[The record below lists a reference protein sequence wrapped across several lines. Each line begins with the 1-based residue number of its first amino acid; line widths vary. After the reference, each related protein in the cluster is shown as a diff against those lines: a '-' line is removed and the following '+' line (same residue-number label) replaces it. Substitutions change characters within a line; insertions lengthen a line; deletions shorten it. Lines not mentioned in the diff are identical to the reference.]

1 MRAVEIESAPRGF
14 KGFMRQFTLGCFF
27 FFFSW
32 DFLFP
37 AWGRSR

>member
-14 KGFMRQFTLGCFF
+14 KASVYFGLFF
-27 FFFSW
+27 FG